1 MKDLNASIFQGVILN
16 DEGEA
21 IEVCNVVLW
30 SDISNPYLTSLL
42 VSSSD
47 CYLDLL
53 LILYLTNS
61 TNLQILRRQCCLLKD
76 HLQTQGFFTKYS
88 HEANPMA

>member
-1 MKDLNASIFQGVILN
+1 MNARIFQGVILN

-47 CYLDLL
+47 CYFDLL
-53 LILYLTNS
+53 LILFNKLDKSTNS
-61 TNLQILRRQCCLLKD
+61 EAAMLSRRRWK
-76 HLQTQGFFTKYS
+76 
-88 HEANPMA
+88 P